1 LYTQMTVKSI
11 FGIILSRRKDLS

>member
-1 LYTQMTVKSI
+1 MTVKSI